1 MMARFRVEY
10 LMEGALLGI
19 FMISACVFVVLL
31 DYPTSPVRLAVP
43 DMDLRR
49 LVIGLA
55 MGATAVALIYSPWGM
70 QSGAHFNPATTLTF
84 FRLGKVR
91 RRDALGYIGA
101 QFAGAAA
108 GVGVAW
114 AVLGPRLADPATHFA
129 TTVPGARG
137 VAAAFFAEV
146 VISFLLMSV
155 ILRVSNHGRFARYTG
170 LCAGVMVALFI
181 TLEGPL
187 SGMSM
192 NPARTLGSALFARD
206 WTALWIYF
214 VAPPAGML
222 AAAELYLRQRGPGAV
237 FCAKLHHQNRKR
249 CIFCE
254 ARRPVPTEPFQASR
268 HSTPPM
274 TRSHALPHTLE
285 ENEG

>member
-1 MMARFRVEY
+1 MTTRFRVEY
-10 LMEGALLGI
+10 LMEAALLGI

-31 DYPTSPVRLAVP
+31 DYPSSPVRLMVP
-43 DMDLRR
+43 DAGLRR
-49 LVIGLA
+49 LLIGLA
-55 MGATAVALIYSPWGM
+55 MGATAVSLIYSPWGM

-84 FRLGKVR
+84 LRLGKVR
-91 RRDALGYIGA
+91 RRDALGYIGS

-114 AVLGPRLADPATHFA
+114 SMLGPRLADPATHFA
-129 TTVPGARG
+129 ATVPGSSG
-137 VAAAFFAEV
+137 IVVAFLAEA

-170 LCAGVMVALFI
+170 LCAGIMVALFI
-181 TLEGPL
+181 TVEAPL

-192 NPARTLGSALFARD
+192 NPARSLGSALFARD
-206 WTALWIYF
+206 WTALWLYF
-214 VAPPAGML
+214 LAPPAGML
-222 AAAELYLRQRGPGAV
+222 AAAELYLRQRGREAV

-254 ARRPVPTEPFQASR
+254 ARRPAAVAETFSGVPALQ
-268 HSTPPM
+268 PPM
-274 TRSHALPHTLE
+274 TRSHSFPHTPGE
-285 ENEG
+285 